1 MLEMIQHF
9 GVVVCINMCRYLFL
23 DHVKTVG
30 SFVSKRGKTPLIWD
44 DMLRNIPRTD
54 IQVIVVIIEVVNS
67 FNYYLQYSG
76 IGGMIEVMVWSYTED
91 IDR

>member
-1 MLEMIQHF
+1 MICML
-9 GVVVCINMCRYLFL
+9 CRYLFL
-23 DHVKTVG
+23 DHVRTVG

-54 IQVIVVIIEVVNS
+54 IQVIVVIIILVNS
-67 FNYYLQYSG
+67 CNYSLQYSG
-76 IGGMIEVMVWSYTED
+76 IGEIVEVMVWSYTED

>member
-1 MLEMIQHF
+1 MIIFSLILVICMLF
-9 GVVVCINMCRYLFL
+9 RYLFL
-23 DHVKTVG
+23 DHVRTVG

-54 IQVIVVIIEVVNS
+54 IQVIVVIIILVNS
-67 FNYYLQYSG
+67 CNYSLQYSG
-76 IGGMIEVMVWSYTED
+76 IGEIVEVMVWSYTED

>member
-1 MLEMIQHF
+1 MSFILVICML
-9 GVVVCINMCRYLFL
+9 CRYLFL
-23 DHVKTVG
+23 DHVRTVG

-54 IQVIVVIIEVVNS
+54 IQVIVVIIILVNS
-67 FNYYLQYSG
+67 CNYSLQYSG
-76 IGGMIEVMVWSYTED
+76 IGEIVEVMVWSYTED